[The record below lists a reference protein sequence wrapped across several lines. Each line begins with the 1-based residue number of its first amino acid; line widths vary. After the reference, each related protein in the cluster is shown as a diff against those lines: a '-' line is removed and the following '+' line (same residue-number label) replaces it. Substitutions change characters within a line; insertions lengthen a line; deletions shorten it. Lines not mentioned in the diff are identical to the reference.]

1 MSNVKFN
8 LFRQFVQYKYT
19 EHRLISLFVC
29 LFTLPLQPQPLQL
42 FKPPL
47 GAFPNI
53 VFFLFFFVSVN
64 FNLC

>member
-8 LFRQFVQYKYT
+8 LFRQFVQYT